1 MGQIVLANDNS
12 QLPHSQRTDSR
23 FSISRRDVI
32 ISGTATTG
40 LLAASTSVGA
50 TGDDDETSDSNGSSK
65 RCTLT
70 VFVTGLEVEGA
81 MADVMVENGTQ
92 QAMTDTTGTAVFDL
106 EDGTYEVT
114 VSKDGWG
121 ANTRTIELGG
131 QDQEI
136 HIPMHA
142 SQFNDLDLFVGDASH
157 GEAIPD
163 AAATLSGYGTVY
175 TDENGEAM
183 VMVERMMEPTH
194 HELTVTADGYRTEIR
209 QVTLDDDKHLRIEL
223 VSR

>member
-1 MGQIVLANDNS
+1 MTATDDTTHAAGS
-12 QLPHSQRTDSR
+12 QQTDSR
-23 FSISRRDVI
+23 FSISRRDII

-50 TGDDDETSDSNGSSK
+50 TGDDDDTSDSNGSSK

-92 QAMTDTTGTAVFDL
+92 QAMTDANGTAVFDL

-142 SQFNDLDLFVGDASH
+142 SQFNDLDLFVCDASH